1 MIPTVR
7 DVIGLPVVQAGD
19 PEVVSAENLD
29 CPVRWVHVSDM
40 PDLAGLLHGGELV
53 LTTGAGLAEA
63 PDDYLERMTRAGAV
77 GLVVELGTRVS
88 RLPRGS
94 VTSPGPSACP
104 WCCCTAR
111 PASSRSPRPCTG

>member
-63 PDDYLERMTRAGAV
+63 PDDYLERMTRAAPSAWWSNS
-77 GLVVELGTRVS
+77 EPASPVS
-88 RLPRGS
+88 HAGS